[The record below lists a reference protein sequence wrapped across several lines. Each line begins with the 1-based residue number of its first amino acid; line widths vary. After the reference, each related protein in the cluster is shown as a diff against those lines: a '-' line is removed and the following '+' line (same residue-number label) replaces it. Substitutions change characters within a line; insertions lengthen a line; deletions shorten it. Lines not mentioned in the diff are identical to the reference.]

1 MRGWEGGAGPL
12 CIPLALATKR
22 GPVRWRV
29 RPSAGST
36 TDASLGMNVHLPSVL
51 RHAAPTTGL
60 EATSQP
66 RRPQPPRAGGA
77 QERASPGARS
87 PPAFPAGR
95 CFPLGAARPAACPG
109 SPASLTSSLCVDGH
123 FFRRRPQLSRFP
135 VCRCRVRAR
144 ASSAPAA
151 RLSVPM
157 AAADGGGPG
166 GDGAAGEEGGRPAGR
181 GARGRRA
188 EREAGRP
195 TRRDLGLRSGPREA
209 GRWRKGRTR
218 WPRRLLLLLRRPPE
232 S

>member
-1 MRGWEGGAGPL
+1 MLVLSVPL
-12 CIPLALATKR
+12 
-22 GPVRWRV
+22 
-29 RPSAGST
+29 RPSQRRGVQYVGEFGRRPDGRIPRDEFAPVKRFKAG
-36 TDASLGMNVHLPSVL
+36 GPRYRFGGNVATP
-51 RHAAPTTGL
+51 AAP
-60 EATSQP
+60 ASP
-66 RRPQPPRAGGA
+66 RRR
-77 QERASPGARS
+77 SPGARLTAARAR
-87 PPAFPAGR
+87 PPTFPAGR

-109 SPASLTSSLCVDGH
+109 SSASLTSSLCVDGH

-135 VCRCRVRAR
+135 VCRCRVLAR

-166 GDGAAGEEGGRPAGR
+166 GYGAAGEEGGRPAGR

-195 TRRDLGLRSGPREA
+195 TRRDLGLSSGPRVA
-209 GRWRKGRTR
+209 GRWRSGGPGRKR
-218 WPRRLLLLLRRPPE
+218 WPRRLLLLLRPPPE